1 MKYERKRRIILS
13 HKNKYGMKQYM
24 LKTAGTTAM
33 LALLVS
39 GVFAQD
45 DKKESTTTI
54 RRSDDVIVIKPK
66 TDADTKLTIEIKG
79 DDIKVNGKPLSE
91 YKSDDVNISR
101 RKHMDV
107 NVEGREL
114 SDMDAMLAPRTRFR
128 SGANG
133 YSYGGADKLITTNS
147 NKAFLGVGTE
157 RTDEGARITSVSD
170 ESGADKA
177 GLKEGDVITKIN
189 DTKISSP
196 EELTKTIGKF
206 NPEEKISI
214 TYKRDKKEQ
223 KTTATLTKRKSATAF
238 KFSTPE
244 AYEFKNFNFDNG
256 NNFNLTWAGK
266 PRLGLKAQETEDG
279 KGLKVLD
286 VDDESAAEKAGIKEG
301 DIITAFDGK
310 EVNNI
315 DVLRDLSRPALEKG
329 NFKITLTRDG
339 KSQEVNVKIPK
350 NLKTTSL

>member
-1 MKYERKRRIILS
+1 
-13 HKNKYGMKQYM
+13 MKQYM
-24 LKTAGTTAM
+24 LKTAGTTAI
-33 LALLVS
+33 LALLVA
-39 GVFAQD
+39 GAFAQE

-54 RRSDDVIVIKPK
+54 RRNDDVIVIRPK
-66 TDADTKLTIEIKG
+66 TDVDTKLTIEIKG
-79 DDIKVNGKPLSE
+79 DDVKVNGKPLSE
-91 YKSDDVNISR
+91 YKNDDVNISR
-101 RKHMDV
+101 RKHM
-107 NVEGREL
+107 ESMAETREL
-114 SDMDAMLAPRTRFR
+114 GEMDELYAPRTRFR
-128 SGANG
+128 SGANV
-133 YSYGGADKLITTNS
+133 YSYSSPDKLLTTNN

-157 RTDEGARITSVSD
+157 KTEEGARITSVSD

-177 GLKEGDVITKIN
+177 GLKEGDVITKVN

-196 EELTKTIGKF
+196 AELTKTIGKF
-206 NPEEKISI
+206 NPDEKVTV

-223 KTTATLTKRKSATAF
+223 KTTATLTKRKSNNGYMLTA
-238 KFSTPE
+238 PG

-256 NNFNLTWAGK
+256 NGFNLMGK

-301 DIITAFDGK
+301 DIITTFDGK

-315 DVLRDLSRPALEKG
+315 DILRELSKPAIEKG

-339 KSQEVNVKIPK
+339 KAQEVNVKIPK
-350 NLKTTSL
+350 NLKSTSL